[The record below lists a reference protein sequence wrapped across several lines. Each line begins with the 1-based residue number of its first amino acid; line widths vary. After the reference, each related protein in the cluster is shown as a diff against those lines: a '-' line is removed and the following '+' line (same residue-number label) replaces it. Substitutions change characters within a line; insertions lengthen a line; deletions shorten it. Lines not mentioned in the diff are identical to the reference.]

1 MSPSSRGSPGVT
13 AIIAAHD
20 ESANIEA
27 CIASVEWAGEVIVVE
42 KRGVAVAELVP
53 LRTLTTAEV
62 FRERERS
69 GYFKKLRKTNSN
81 IDRYISEGR

>member
-1 MSPSSRGSPGVT
+1 MKKTNIRDLHMRTGALVQD
-13 AIIAAHD
+13 AAD
-20 ESANIEA
+20 
-27 CIASVEWAGEVIVVE
+27 GEVIVVE
-42 KRGVAVAELVP
+42 RRGVFMAELGP
-53 LRTLTTAEV
+53 IRTLTTAEV

>member
-1 MSPSSRGSPGVT
+1 MKKASIRDLHMRTGALVQD
-13 AIIAAHD
+13 AAD
-20 ESANIEA
+20 
-27 CIASVEWAGEVIVVE
+27 GEVIVVE
-42 KRGVAVAELVP
+42 KRGVALAELVP
-53 LRTLTTAEV
+53 LGILTTAEV